1 MSLQQQQRQR
11 QEQLPGG
18 TMAAG
23 PSAGKRSRGGDAA
36 RRNLGYVGV
45 AAQSYRLTGVPARTV
60 DITALLGRRLNDVED
75 KNAPPVVH
83 TMGPMEIPVPE
94 PKVSVIGSRRC
105 PASGLAVAHDMS
117 RALAEAGATVVS
129 GLAPGVDAAAHRG
142 AIDAGGCTVAVIG
155 TPLDMSYPAANTGL
169 WEEIVRGHLVV
180 SQFAA
185 GSPVM
190 RSNFVRRS
198 KTMALLSDATVIAGA
213 ASSSGGTRHQG
224 WESIRLGRPLFI
236 HQSVMSGPSE
246 VWAKEML
253 EYGATL
259 VDGPAPVIDGI
270 PPGIKMPEIFPR
282 T

>member
-1 MSLQQQQRQR
+1 MQQQQQ
-11 QEQLPGG
+11 QLPGG
-18 TMAAG
+18 TMALG

-36 RRNLGYVGV
+36 RRNLGDVGV
-45 AAQSYRLTGVPARTV
+45 AAQSNGLTGETPRAV

-75 KNAPPVVH
+75 KNAPTVVH
-83 TMGPMEIPVPE
+83 TIGPMGIPVPE
-94 PKVSVIGSRRC
+94 PRVSIIGSRRC
-105 PASGLAVAHDMS
+105 PASGLDVARAMS
-117 RALAEAGATVVS
+117 RALTEAGATVVS
-129 GLAPGVDAAAHRG
+129 GLAAGVDAAAHRG
-142 AIDAGGCTVAVIG
+142 AIDAGGRTVAVIA
-155 TPLDMSYPAANTGL
+155 TPLDRSYPAANAGL
-169 WEEIVRGHLVV
+169 QAEIARGHLVV

-185 GSPVM
+185 GSPVT
-190 RSNFVRRS
+190 RSNFVRRNR
-198 KTMALLSDATVIAGA
+198 TMALLSDATVIAGA
-213 ASSSGGTRHQG
+213 ASGSSGTRHQG

-259 VDGPAPVIDGI
+259 VDDPAPVIDGI